1 MENKKI
7 TIPVII
13 ILVIAVV
20 SLGIAFATFSTVLN
34 INGSADVA
42 ATSWDIFFTTED
54 DGAKPTQET
63 TVPIANISNAGTS
76 ASSNSAT
83 IVATTFTWN
92 ANFQKPGDK
101 IIYTIYV
108 KNGGSYNAQVSN
120 IVKPAITCTND
131 SKNACSH
138 LSYNLYT
145 DNAGNTPLTTSFTV
159 AAGETEVFYLIATLD
174 SSYGGNDGSGLV
186 TADITSNSTTATVT
200 FEQTSSA
207 VTNSGNGGNSGGN
220 GEGNEQQS
228 SVQYFFNDSW
238 VDSLSEVAGDNYI
251 PTTYIK
257 KQNDAISICLNI
269 NSTEYCFDESD
280 LDNSVSA
287 VTSSCSSLGL
297 DYFTP
302 DYGSGTSVGV
312 YCSNYESDTAANN
325 RITVLGLRDI
335 YSPSGD
341 ITDEEPFSSRG
352 IEIDI
357 NRNDDTETCSISGD
371 YSEESSEYELS
382 FYYCSYPNSN
392 SNSNSD

>member
-200 FEQTSSA
+200 FQQTSSA
-207 VTNSGNGGNSGGN
+207 VTNSGNGGNSGG
-220 GEGNEQQS
+220 GNEQAS
-228 SVQYFFNDSW
+228 STQYFAGREYVNDEYINTWSN
-238 VDSLSEVAGDNYI
+238 DINDALSQ
-251 PTTYIK
+251 TTYVK
-257 KQNDAISICLNI
+257 KTGEDTIEVCTNI
-269 NSTEYCFDESD
+269 NSNEYCFDSSTTTYSSVNQFCSSVGGTYSLDEFASD
-280 LDNSVSA
+280 TYGTAECNISNYDITASITNNGSVYDISVSDGHVVA
-287 VTSSCSSLGL
+287 DV
-297 DYFTP
+297 Y
-302 DYGSGTSVGV
+302 SG
-312 YCSNYESDTAANN
+312 Y
-325 RITVLGLRDI
+325 ITVQ
-335 YSPSGD
+335 
-341 ITDEEPFSSRG
+341 
-352 IEIDI
+352 
-357 NRNDDTETCSISGD
+357 
-371 YSEESSEYELS
+371 EL
-382 FYYCSYPNSN
+382 
-392 SNSNSD
+392 